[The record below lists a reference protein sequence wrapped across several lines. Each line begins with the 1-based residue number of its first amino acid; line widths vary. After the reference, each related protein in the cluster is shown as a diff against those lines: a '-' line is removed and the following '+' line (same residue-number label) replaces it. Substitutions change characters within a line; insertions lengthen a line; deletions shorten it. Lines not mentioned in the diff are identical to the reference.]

1 VQQPPYHKSAKN
13 DIATDINEI
22 AEKNPQYILK
32 VTIVSV
38 PTETKSEQKEIV

>member
-13 DIATDINEI
+13 DIATDIDEI

-38 PTETKSEQKEIV
+38 PTETNSEQKEIV